1 MRSLLLAPCLT
12 VAASA
17 LAQTAPAPISVETVK
32 EATRVLSSDA
42 FEGRA
47 PGTPG
52 EEKTLAYLAEQFA
65 KAGLKPGNKGSWF
78 QDVPLVEIT
87 SRNVSPLTFT
97 GAGSPI
103 ALNYGPDMVVGT
115 YQVTPK
121 SVVTNSDVVFVGYGI
136 NASEKGWNDYAG
148 TDVRGKTV
156 LILVNDPD
164 YASPTLDG
172 PFGGKAMTYYGRW
185 TYKFEEAARQGA
197 AAAIII
203 HDTVPAAYGWN
214 VVQSSWT
221 GPQQVADAA
230 NDHRDQSKAI
240 GWMQLPAAKRLIA
253 AAGKNYDQLVAAA
266 QKKGFRAVPLTGVKA
281 NVSFDN
287 QVRRH
292 ASKNVIG
299 ILPGTKR
306 PDEVV
311 LFTGHWDHLG
321 RCKAASDGDDICNG
335 AVDNATGTA
344 ALIGLAQANA
354 KAGATERSQVY
365 LAVTGEESGLLG
377 SAYYGD
383 HPVYPLAKTVGGINM
398 DALSVAGPARNVVV
412 VGKGKSELDAYLNR
426 ALAAQGRVAEA
437 DPMPQNGYYYRSDH
451 FSLAKHGVPMLYVD
465 SGDDLIEG
473 GKAAGEAAA
482 KDYTEKRYHGPKDEY
497 DPNWNWA
504 GVAQDLN
511 LFYTIGRELA
521 NTTAWPNWV
530 AGDEFRAIRDRSR
543 AAQ

>member
-1 MRSLLLAPCLT
+1 MRSFLLAPCLT
-12 VAASA
+12 FAASA
-17 LAQTAPAPISVETVK
+17 LAQTAPAPISIETVK

-52 EEKTLAYLAEQFA
+52 EEKTLAYLAQQFA

-115 YQVTPK
+115 YRVTPK
-121 SVVTNSDVVFVGYGI
+121 STVANSDVVFVGYGI

-156 LILVNDPD
+156 LILINDPD
-164 YASPTLDG
+164 YASQTLNG

-230 NDHRDQSKAI
+230 NNHMDQSEAI
-240 GWMQLPAAKRLIA
+240 GWIQLAAAKQLIG
-253 AAGKNYDQLVAAA
+253 AAGRNYDQLVAAA
-266 QKKGFRAVPLTGVKA
+266 QTKGFRAVPLTGVKA
-281 NVSFDN
+281 SVSFDN

-292 ASKNVIG
+292 ASKNVVG
-299 ILPGTKR
+299 ILPGTRR
-306 PDEVV
+306 PDEIV

-321 RCKAASDGDDICNG
+321 RCEAAPDGDDICNG
-335 AVDNATGTA
+335 AIDNATGTA
-344 ALIGLAQANA
+344 ALIGLAEANA
-354 KAGATERSQVY
+354 EAGATERSQVY

-383 HPVYPLAKTVGGINM
+383 HPIYPLAKTVGGINM
-398 DALSVAGPARNVVV
+398 DALSVAGPARNIVV
-412 VGKGKSELDAYLNR
+412 VGEGKSELDTYLDR
-426 ALAAQGRVAEA
+426 ALTAQGRVAEA

-451 FSLAKHGVPMLYVD
+451 FSLAKHGVPMLYLD
-465 SGDDLIEG
+465 SGDDLVTG

-482 KDYTEKRYHGPKDEY
+482 KDYTDKRYHGPKDEY

-543 AAQ
+543 GGK

>member
-1 MRSLLLAPCLT
+1 MRSFLLAPCLT
-12 VAASA
+12 FAASA
-17 LAQTAPAPISVETVK
+17 LAQTAPAPISIETVK

-52 EEKTLAYLAEQFA
+52 EEKTLAYLAQQFA

-115 YQVTPK
+115 YRVTPK
-121 SVVTNSDVVFVGYGI
+121 STVANSDVVFVGYGI
-136 NASEKGWNDYAG
+136 NAPEKGWNDYAG

-156 LILVNDPD
+156 LILINDPD
-164 YASPTLDG
+164 YASQTLNG

-230 NDHRDQSKAI
+230 NNHMDQSEAI
-240 GWMQLPAAKRLIA
+240 GWIQLAAAKQLIG
-253 AAGKNYDQLVAAA
+253 AAGRNYDQLVAAA
-266 QKKGFRAVPLTGVKA
+266 QTEGFRAVPLTGVKA
-281 NVSFDN
+281 SVSFDN

-292 ASKNVIG
+292 ASKNVVG

-306 PDEVV
+306 PDEIV

-321 RCKAASDGDDICNG
+321 RCEAAPDGDDICNG
-335 AVDNATGTA
+335 AIDNATGTA
-344 ALIGLAQANA
+344 ALIGLAEANA

-383 HPVYPLAKTVGGINM
+383 HPIYPLAMTVGGINM
-398 DALSVAGPARNVVV
+398 DALSVAGLARNIVV
-412 VGKGKSELDAYLNR
+412 VGKGKSELDTYLDR
-426 ALAAQGRVAEA
+426 ALTAQGRVAEA

-451 FSLAKHGVPMLYVD
+451 FSLAKHGVPMLYLD
-465 SGDDLIEG
+465 SGDDLVTG

-482 KDYTEKRYHGPKDEY
+482 RDYTDKRYHGPKDEY

-543 AAQ
+543 SGK